1 MAEKLHWHE
10 CLLFLGVLLITLHSQ
25 GCATKVHSVSE
36 LAPSATRTIA
46 DDQESPFSTG
56 DETPD
61 MDDPETDEALTYDPF
76 ATPAETVEAYDPWE
90 SYNVLAF
97 EFNYRL
103 DKYIIKP
110 VARVYNFFIPPDVQ
124 QSVVN
129 AIQNIRTV
137 PRFLNN
143 IFQAKF
149 YGASI
154 ELSRF
159 TINSTLGVGG
169 LFDPAKYM
177 FELETPEEDTG
188 QTLAVY
194 GTPAGPYLVIP
205 FLGSFTVRDG
215 IGYVG
220 DLFLDPFNWLVLPLI
235 EITDAP
241 RLVTHDTTIT
251 FSQLGYRSGETVNV
265 RALNLERFQ
274 GVEEGTVDLYGAVRN
289 AYFQKRAKAIRE

>member
-1 MAEKLHWHE
+1 M
-10 CLLFLGVLLITLHSQ
+10 FLVAITSP
-25 GCATKVHSVSE
+25 GCATRGPSISE
-36 LAPSATRTIA
+36 TAPLPTKAVIDEQASSLSTEDEIHNMNDGEAAADLA
-46 DDQESPFSTG
+46 
-56 DETPD
+56 
-61 MDDPETDEALTYDPF
+61 YDPF
-76 ATPAETVEAYDPWE
+76 AEPGEDIDEYDPWE
-90 SYNVLAF
+90 AYNVLAF

-103 DKYIIKP
+103 DKYLIKP

-124 QSVVN
+124 QSIFN
-129 AIQNIRTV
+129 AIQNLRTA

-149 YGASI
+149 SGAGI

-159 TINSTLGVGG
+159 AINSTLGVGG
-169 LFDPAKYM
+169 LFDPATYM
-177 FELETPEEDTG
+177 FDMETPDEDTG

-194 GTPAGPYLVIP
+194 GMPAGPYLVIP

-215 IGYVG
+215 VGYIG

-235 EITDAP
+235 EIADAP

-251 FSQLGYRSGETVNV
+251 LSQLGYRSGETVNF

-289 AYFQKRAKAIRE
+289 AYLQKRAKAIRE